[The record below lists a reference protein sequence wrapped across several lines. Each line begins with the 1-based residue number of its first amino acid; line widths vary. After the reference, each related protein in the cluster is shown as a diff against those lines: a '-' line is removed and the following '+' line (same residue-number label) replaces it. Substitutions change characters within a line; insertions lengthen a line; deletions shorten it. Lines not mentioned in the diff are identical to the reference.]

1 MVSYDEHYNQLL
13 EIAWKKFI
21 THAEYDYSFMRP
33 EILESWERSRSY
45 LVDPTHPKAAILCA
59 EDLNKRIN
67 SNLLLLETARPYMEK
82 LYSIVEGSGFY
93 LLIADKDGYILD
105 LIGDKDIIEKGK
117 DTQLVIGANR
127 SERYAGTN
135 AIGTCLALKRS
146 IQTWNGEHYILPHK
160 EFSCSC
166 APIFDSS
173 DNLLGCL
180 NITGSKTEVHTH
192 TLGMV
197 TSAVDGISK
206 ELKIRKINQE
216 IEMISAQRNS
226 IIETISTGL
235 ILLSESGSIIQM
247 NHHALLMLHLKYE
260 NVIGKNFF
268 DFISIDE
275 PDKSGFDFSEYGNEF
290 YNKDTD
296 IYYRGSGLPPMKF
309 NMSINFVKDSHGNQ
323 NGTVI
328 RLNEPKVIHKLVNKI
343 SGYQSPYTF
352 DSIIGGSLVIRDMV
366 QACKRVAKS
375 SLNVLILGESGT
387 GKELVAQSIHN
398 GSKYSAGPFV
408 AINCGALPKG
418 LIESELFGYERG
430 SFTGASKEGNPGKFE
445 LADGGTIFLDEVGE
459 MPLDVQVSLL
469 RVIQTKEIIRIG
481 GKYPRKINVRII
493 AATNKDLE
501 AAIEAKTFREDLY
514 YRLNVFSIQVPSL
527 RERKQDIIELANYF
541 IKSFAPSK
549 NRNCSLSS
557 EVCEAL
563 IQYPWHGNVREL
575 ENVMERAV
583 NITDDDEIQ
592 LEHLP
597 GSIQDFI
604 GDRNFSGNVPS
615 ITQER
620 GYRPSE
626 TETRGVT
633 FQNFSLETLNR
644 QLILS
649 CLEETHGNIKDTAV
663 LLGISRRTL
672 YRKMEK
678 MEIAYQDY
686 R

>member
-1 MVSYDEHYNQLL
+1 MVTYDEHYNQLL
-13 EIAWKKFI
+13 DMAWSKFI
-21 THAEYDYSFMRP
+21 RYEEFDYSFMRP
-33 EILESWERSRSY
+33 EILESWKRSRSY
-45 LVDPTHPKAAILCA
+45 LVDPAHSKATILSA

-105 LIGDKDIIEKGK
+105 LIGDKEIIEKGK
-117 DTQLVIGANR
+117 DTQLIIGANR

-135 AIGTCLALKRS
+135 AIGTCLELKKP
-146 IQTWNGEHYILPHK
+146 IQMWNGEHYILPHK

-197 TSAVDGISK
+197 TSAVDGIAK

-216 IEMISAQRNS
+216 IEMVSAQRNS

-235 ILLSESGSIIQM
+235 ILLNESDSIIQI
-247 NHHALLMLHLKYE
+247 NNDALLMLRMKYE
-260 NVIGKNFF
+260 NVIGKNLF
-268 DFISIDE
+268 DLISVDE
-275 PDKSGFDFSEYGNEF
+275 PDKRGFYFSDGNEF
-290 YNKDTD
+290 YNRDTD
-296 IYYRGSGLPPMKF
+296 IYYKGSDLPPIKF
-309 NMSINFVKDSHGNQ
+309 NMSINYVKDSHGNQ

-328 RLNEPKVIHKLVNKI
+328 RLNEPKLIHKLVNKI
-343 SGYQSPYTF
+343 SGYQSSYTF
-352 DSIIGGSLVIRDMV
+352 DSIIGSSPVIRDMV
-366 QACKRVAKS
+366 EACKRVAKS

-398 GSKYSAGPFV
+398 GSKYSSGPFV

-445 LADGGTIFLDEVGE
+445 LADGGTIFLDEIGE

-481 GKYPRKINVRII
+481 GKYPKKVNVRII

-527 RERKQDIIELANYF
+527 RERDQDIIELANYF
-541 IKSFAPSK
+541 IRGFASSK
-549 NRNCSLSS
+549 NRAYYLSP

-563 IQYPWHGNVREL
+563 TQYPWHGNVREL

-583 NITDDDEIQ
+583 NITDDDEIK

-597 GSIQDFI
+597 KSIQDFMEDTI
-604 GDRNFSGNVPS
+604 LSGSKTNHL
-615 ITQER
+615 QEHR
-620 GYRPSE
+620 AAAAAQSVKP
-626 TETRGVT
+626 
-633 FQNFSLETLNR
+633 QNFSLETSSR

-649 CLEETHGNIKDTAV
+649 CLEKSRGNIKDAAV

-678 MEIAYQDY
+678 MGIDYQSY

>member
-1 MVSYDEHYNQLL
+1 MVTYDENYKNMLD
-13 EIAWKKFI
+13 IAWGKFI
-21 THAEYDYSFMRP
+21 KNQEYDYSFMRP
-33 EILESWERSRSY
+33 EILESWKRSRSF
-45 LVDPTHPKAAILCA
+45 LVNPVHSKTTILTV

-67 SNLLLLETARPYMEK
+67 SNILLIETARPYMEN
-82 LYSIVEGSGFY
+82 LYSIVAGSGFY
-93 LLIADKDGYILD
+93 LLIADKDGYILC
-105 LIGDKDIIEKGK
+105 LIGDKEIIEKGK

-135 AIGTCLALKRS
+135 AIGTCLELKKP
-146 IQTWNGEHYILPHK
+146 IQMWNGEHYILSHK

-206 ELKIRKINQE
+206 ELKIRKINEE

-235 ILLSESGSIIQM
+235 ILLNESGSIIQI
-247 NHHALLMLHLKYE
+247 NKNALMMLNLKYE
-260 NVIGKNFF
+260 NVIGKNLFNL
-268 DFISIDE
+268 ISVDD
-275 PDKSGFDFSEYGNEF
+275 PNNDRFHFSEYRNEF

-296 IYYRGSGLPPMKF
+296 IYYKDSTLPPMKF
-309 NMSINFVKDSHGNQ
+309 NMSINFVKDSQGKQ
-323 NGTVI
+323 NGTVVM
-328 RLNEPKVIHKLVNKI
+328 LTEPKVIHKLVNKI
-343 SGYQSPYTF
+343 SGYKSSYTF
-352 DSIIGGSLVIRDMV
+352 ESIIGSSPAIREMV
-366 QACKRVAKS
+366 EACKRVAKS
-375 SLNVLILGESGT
+375 TSNVLILGESGT

-418 LIESELFGYERG
+418 LIESELFGYDRG
-430 SFTGASKEGNPGKFE
+430 SFTGANKEGNPGKFE
-445 LADGGTIFLDEVGE
+445 LADGGTIFLDEVGD

-469 RVIQTKEIIRIG
+469 RVIQNKEIIRIG
-481 GKYPRKINVRII
+481 GKYPKKINVRII
-493 AATNKDLE
+493 AASNKDLQ
-501 AAIEAKTFREDLY
+501 AAIESKTFREDLY
-514 YRLNVFSIQVPSL
+514 YRLNVFLIQVPSL
-527 RERKQDIIELANYF
+527 REREQDIIELANYF
-541 IKSFAPSK
+541 MKAFATSK
-549 NRNCSLSS
+549 HYDYHISS
-557 EVCEAL
+557 EVYSAL

-575 ENVMERAV
+575 ENAIERAV
-583 NITDDDEIQ
+583 NVTDDDEIR

-597 GSIQDFI
+597 KGIQDFV
-604 GDRNFSGNVPS
+604 GEANSSTAAPLSPQGYATATANTQ
-615 ITQER
+615 ITKASN
-620 GYRPSE
+620 Y
-626 TETRGVT
+626 
-633 FQNFSLETLNR
+633 SLESFSR

-649 CLEETHGNIKDTAV
+649 CLEKSHGNIKDAAV

-672 YRKMEK
+672 YRKMDK
-678 MEIAYQDY
+678 MEIDYQGY